1 MFAKTSTT
9 AVCPGLPKHQQCIS
23 INHMVISHIP
33 LLPPTRMLTFILL
46 NSAGSKDIKIILKVI
61 ADDQQ
66 LSLA

>member
-1 MFAKTSTT
+1 
-9 AVCPGLPKHQQCIS
+9 
-23 INHMVISHIP
+23 MVISHIP